1 MAKRKTKTAAPAVE
15 NPAVAQTDWED
26 FLDRLPGVVDE
37 GKLSK
42 ALAMLRAERF
52 QLFAE
57 VHPEHVSGVVRSQSS
72 ASRVYA
78 CRLASDGRYSCCTQN
93 LIQCV
98 VSRGSP
104 CKHLLV
110 LVVGLV
116 KAGDLG
122 TAAAL
127 DWLRGARQMG
137 RTSDGC
143 KPDKDVVTATF
154 LKFKGVE
161 AGEVDWRPTETIPE
175 DFYAM

>member
-1 MAKRKTKTAAPAVE
+1 MAKRKSKAAAPAAE
-15 NPAVAQTDWED
+15 KPDGARSDWEG
-26 FLDRLPGVVDE
+26 FLERLPGIVDK

-57 VHPEHVSGVVRSQSS
+57 VLPEFVSGVVRSQSS

-78 CRLASDGRYSCCTQN
+78 CRLATDGRYSCCTQN

-110 LVVGLV
+110 LVIGLV
-116 KAGDLG
+116 KAGQLG
-122 TAAAL
+122 TATAL
-127 DWLRGARQMG
+127 EWLQGARRMG
-137 RTSDGC
+137 LTPDGY
-143 KPDKDVVTATF
+143 KPDKDGATATF
-154 LKFKGVE
+154 LKNKGAE
-161 AGEVDWRPTETIPE
+161 AGEVDLRPNQ
-175 DFYAM
+175 

>member
-1 MAKRKTKTAAPAVE
+1 MAKANDPGQLKIPEMRTE
-15 NPAVAQTDWED
+15 WDD
-26 FLDRLPGVVDE
+26 FLDNLRRLADSA
-37 GKLSK
+37 KLAK
-42 ALAMLRAERF
+42 AMTMLRSDHFRLYADVQAEF
-52 QLFAE
+52 
-57 VHPEHVSGVVRSQSS
+57 VCGVVRAQSTDK
-72 ASRVYA
+72 RVYA
-78 CRLASDGRYSCCTQN
+78 CRLAKDGRYPCCTQN
-93 LIQCV
+93 LNQCV

-116 KAGDLG
+116 KSGQLDANL
-122 TAAAL
+122 AL
-127 DWLRGARQMG
+127 DWLRGARKMG
-137 RTSDGC
+137 LTADGY

>member
-1 MAKRKTKTAAPAVE
+1 GVKLAKAMT
-15 NPAVAQTDWED
+15 
-26 FLDRLPGVVDE
+26 
-37 GKLSK
+37 
-42 ALAMLRAERF
+42 MLRAERF

-57 VHPEHVSGVVRSQSS
+57 VHPDFVTGVVRSQSS

-127 DWLRGARQMG
+127 ECLKGARKKG
-137 RTSDGC
+137 KTFDGH
-143 KPDKDVVTATF
+143 KPDKEVVTATF
-154 LKFKGVE
+154 LKYKGAE

>member
-1 MAKRKTKTAAPAVE
+1 MAKRTSKATAAAVE
-15 NPAVAQTDWED
+15 KLDGARTDWDD
-26 FLDRLPGVVDE
+26 FLDRLPSIVDG

-42 ALAMLRAERF
+42 ALTMLRSERF

-57 VHPEHVSGVVRSQSS
+57 VHPGFVCGIVRSQSS

-78 CRLASDGRYSCCTQN
+78 CRLATDGRYSCCTQN

-98 VSRGSP
+98 VSRDSP

-122 TAAAL
+122 TTAAL
-127 DWLRGARQMG
+127 EWLRGAREMG

-154 LKFKGVE
+154 LKFKGAE

>member
-1 MAKRKTKTAAPAVE
+1 MAKRKSKAAAH
-15 NPAVAQTDWED
+15 ATRILDGIRTDWDE
-26 FLDRLPGVVDE
+26 FLEYLPSIADA

-42 ALAMLRAERF
+42 ALAMLRSERF
-52 QLFAE
+52 QLYAE
-57 VHPEHVSGVVRSQSS
+57 VHSEYVTGVVRSQST

-122 TAAAL
+122 TALAL
-127 DWLRGARQMG
+127 EWLTSARQMG
-137 RTSDGC
+137 QTSDGC

-154 LKFKGVE
+154 LKFKGAE

>member
-1 MAKRKTKTAAPAVE
+1 MAKSKATPKAPAERTEWDTFLEEAKSV
-15 NPAVAQTDWED
+15 TD
-26 FLDRLPGVVDE
+26 GA
-37 GKLSK
+37 KLSK
-42 ALAMLRAERF
+42 ALAMLRGERF
-52 QLFAE
+52 QLYAD
-57 VHPEHVSGVVRSQSS
+57 VQPEFVCGVVRSQSS

-78 CRLASDGRYSCCTQN
+78 CRLAQDGRYSCCTQN

-116 KAGDLG
+116 KAGQLAPA
-122 TAAAL
+122 TAI
-127 DWLRGARQMG
+127 DWLHKARRMGA
-137 RTSDGC
+137 TADGY

-154 LKFKGVE
+154 LKYKGME
-161 AGEVDWRPTETIPE
+161 AGEIDWRPTDTVPE